1 MDVLARPGGTAT
13 NGLSSQGPS
22 SGPLLYQPD
31 LLLLKCA
38 KNGLRYRSQRLS
50 SQKEFNGQKPIR
62 IEPVQLGLQ
71 LEPLCMGEP
80 EIVLGDNPTK
90 VVQLFERNDREKR
103 SVIDQKLKGQ
113 NAVASDHTRSGPRPG
128 WAKSRRNGLER

>member
-1 MDVLARPGGTAT
+1 
-13 NGLSSQGPS
+13 
-22 SGPLLYQPD
+22 LYQPD

-103 SVIDQKLKGQ
+103 SVIDQKLKGRMQ
-113 NAVASDHTRSGPRPG
+113 SLATIRGAGHVLVGQKVEETVSND
-128 WAKSRRNGLER
+128 ERAIDAGCFLRAHQ